1 MKKHLQESWRGI
13 VLIFATYFYFLIF
26 AQFAFLEL
34 LASSGDAEL
43 KPTMAIMALMGITGS
58 LATPKLIA
66 TLGTRM
72 SLSIALLVCSL
83 SAVGAIAAKHPWI
96 FLALSGAIG
105 AGLGVLTVTV
115 TASLRSFLSPSR
127 WGLAIGLGTGLAYA
141 LANFPPI
148 FTASPSTQA
157 WLAGGLVLTGWPQTM
172 STKGPGGP
180 RPSLYRGDR
189 PLGSLIY
196 LILVFLALVWLDSAA
211 FFIIQHTP
219 EMKASS
225 WGDALL
231 WRNAGI
237 HFLFALLAGWLLE
250 KHRLPVVTS
259 GAFVIL
265 ALASLCLN
273 QRSSAV
279 FGGWLYPAGVS
290 LYSTALVAAPAFL
303 MSSRHP
309 AWVAAILYSIAGWFG
324 SANGIGMAETLNHIP
339 LPFLLIA
346 GLVFLAPRLLPV
358 FRQLQWSAVVFLGV
372 IATGLYGL
380 IPGKVAGT
388 RSRSAI
394 DRGRA
399 VYLSEGCIHCHSRY
413 VRPNT
418 RDEILWGPVISID
431 EIRDEAP
438 VLIGNRRTGPDL
450 LNVGNRRSRAWLK
463 QHFINPQSLSPGSAM
478 PSYAHLFIGEETRG
492 EDLID
497 FLMAPGMGN
506 VSERYQ
512 QIQEWQPR
520 ETVLTDSGASLF
532 AQSCRSCHGTEGRG
546 DGSLAGLWTRPPAN
560 LVNGPFFYSDGSGR
574 REKLARI
581 IKFGLPGTD
590 MPGHETLSDEELTA
604 LTNFVLSLRQDF
616 QN

>member
-1 MKKHLQESWRGI
+1 MKRDLQESWRGMI
-13 VLIFATYFYFLIF
+13 LIFATYFYFLIF

-34 LASSGDAEL
+34 LAASGDAEL
-43 KPTMAIMALMGITGS
+43 KPTMAIMALLGITGS
-58 LATPKLIA
+58 LATPKLLA

-72 SLSIALLVCSL
+72 LLAIALLVCSL
-83 SAVGAIAAKHPWI
+83 SAVGAIVANHPWI

-105 AGLGVLTVTV
+105 VGLGVLTVTV
-115 TASLRSFLSPSR
+115 TTSLRSFLSPSR

-148 FTASPSTQA
+148 FTANPSTQA
-157 WLAGGLVLTGWPQTM
+157 WLAAGLVLTGWPA
-172 STKGPGGP
+172 SIKKRELRGP
-180 RPSLYRGDR
+180 RPTLKSDGR
-189 PLGSLIY
+189 PFGPLVY

-219 EMKASS
+219 EMRGRS
-225 WGDALL
+225 WGDAFL

-250 KHRLPVVTS
+250 KRRMPVVTA

-273 QRSSAV
+273 EPSSAV

-303 MSSRHP
+303 MPGRHP

-324 SANGIGMAETLNHIP
+324 SANGIGMADKLHHIP
-339 LPFLLIA
+339 LPFLIIA
-346 GLVFLAPRLLPV
+346 GLIFLSPRLFPIFRHLRWSALVFLA
-358 FRQLQWSAVVFLGV
+358 V
-372 IATGLYGL
+372 IATGFYEL
-380 IPGKVAGT
+380 IQGEDAGT
-388 RSRSAI
+388 ESRSAI

-399 VYLSEGCIHCHSRY
+399 VYLSEGCINCHSRY

-418 RDEILWGPVISID
+418 RDEILWGPVVSLD

-450 LNVGNRRSRAWLK
+450 LNVGNRRSRAWLR
-463 QHFINPQSLSPGSAM
+463 QHFINPQSLSPQSVM
-478 PSYAHLFIGEETRG
+478 PPYAHLFAGEETRG

-497 FLMAPGMGN
+497 FLMTPGMRN
-506 VSERYQ
+506 LSERYQ
-512 QIQEWQPR
+512 QIQNWEP
-520 ETVLTDSGASLF
+520 EEATFADDGSDLF
-532 AQSCRSCHGTEGRG
+532 SRSCRSCHGKDGRG
-546 DGSLAGLWTRPPAN
+546 DGPLAGLWSRSPAN
-560 LVNGPFFYSDGSGR
+560 LVDGPFPYSESPGR
-574 REKLARI
+574 RKKLARI

-590 MPGHETLSDEELTA
+590 MPGHEVLSDEELNA
-604 LTNFVLSLRQDF
+604 LTNFVLSLRRD
-616 QN
+616 NRH

>member
-1 MKKHLQESWRGI
+1 MKDDLQKSWRGI

-34 LASSGDAEL
+34 LASSDDAEL
-43 KPTMAIMALMGITGS
+43 KPTMALMALLGIAGS

-66 TLGTRM
+66 TVGTRM
-72 SLSIALLVCSL
+72 SLSMALLACSL
-83 SAVGAIAAKHPWI
+83 SAVGSIFANHPWM

-105 AGLGVLTVTV
+105 AGLGILTVTV
-115 TASLRSFLSPSR
+115 TASLRSLLSPSH

-157 WLAGGLVLTGWPQTM
+157 WLAGGLVLTGWPHSM
-172 STKGPGGP
+172 TKGSLMAP
-180 RPSLYRGDR
+180 RPTLNSDVR
-189 PLGSLIY
+189 PFGFLVY
-196 LILVFLALVWLDSAA
+196 LVLVFLALVWLDSAA

-219 EMKASS
+219 EMKESS
-225 WGDALL
+225 WGDAWL

-237 HFLFALLAGWLLE
+237 HFLFALMASWLLE
-250 KHRLPVVTS
+250 KQRLPVVTA

-279 FGGWLYPAGVS
+279 MGGWLYPAGVS

-303 MSSRHP
+303 MQTRHP
-309 AWVAAILYSIAGWFG
+309 AWVAAILYSVAGWFG

-339 LPFLLIA
+339 PTFLIIA
-346 GLVFLAPRLLPV
+346 GLIFLSPRLLPV
-358 FRQLQWSAVVFLGV
+358 FHQHPWSAVVLLGV
-372 IATGLYGL
+372 IAMGLSGL
-380 IPGKVAGT
+380 IPGSDAGAGGVSAVA
-388 RSRSAI
+388 
-394 DRGRA
+394 RGRA

-413 VRPNT
+413 VRPDT
-418 RDEILWGPVISID
+418 RDEILWGPVVSLD
-431 EIRDEAP
+431 EIREEAP

-463 QHFINPQSLSPGSAM
+463 QHFLDPQSLSPQSAM
-478 PSYAHLFIGEETRG
+478 PTYAHLFAGEDTRG

-497 FLMAPGMGN
+497 FLMAPGLKN
-506 VSERYQ
+506 FSERYQ
-512 QIQEWQPR
+512 QIQDWQPV
-520 ETVLTDSGASLF
+520 ETALAADGPGLF
-532 AQSCRSCHGTEGRG
+532 ARSCASCHGTEGQG
-546 DGSLAGLWTRPPAN
+546 NGALAGLWSRPTAN
-560 LVNGPFFYSDGSGR
+560 LVDGPFPYSGAPGS
-574 REKLARI
+574 REKVARI

-590 MPGHETLSDEELTA
+590 MPGHETLGDEELTA
-604 LTNFVLSLRQDF
+604 VTDFLLSLRRDVRD
-616 QN
+616 